1 MSIYLLEVCSFVDD
15 CSQRA
20 RCPKHGRFVDSS
32 HPDYN
37 PLTAYQGVSLE
48 APDIMILHE
57 LLLALFQEEIQVAE
71 PDGVETLG
79 QRRRG
84 RRIEL
89 W

>member
-37 PLTAYQGVSLE
+37 PLTAYQGVE

-79 QRRRG
+79 QRR
-84 RRIEL
+84 
-89 W
+89 